1 MALEY
6 HVINALVEDKPG
18 VLQKVAGLFTRRGF
32 NIDSITVGES
42 EVDFRNSKMPM
53 ERKNDTTKR
62 WGRQVEKALER
73 PSAEGILRT
82 VEKMWM

>member
-42 EVDFRNSKMPM
+42 EV
-53 ERKNDTTKR
+53 
-62 WGRQVEKALER
+62 
-73 PSAEGILRT
+73 EGLARICLLYT
-82 VEKMWM
+82 SDAADE